1 MKWVANFSG
10 GFEMTDV
17 ENKEIGKAKVG
28 LMVCAIL
35 VVILAVSNVW
45 FYTNLQNVI
54 RTDSV
59 KCYTST
65 ISLV

>member
-1 MKWVANFSG
+1 MKWVTSFSG
-10 GFEMTDV
+10 GLEMTDV
-17 ENKEIGKAKVG
+17 ETKEIGKAKVG